1 MVRYD
6 ICHFLF
12 MNLLM
17 KHKIAFGYIILLIVI
32 AVAAFTVINEHIR
45 LNKFK
50 KDISVLLD
58 VQREISIVH
67 RRITTLATFGE
78 SVIIWSNKDYGK
90 YSEYRERTDSLLLSL
105 RETCHEYL
113 CPNQIDTLRLLL
125 EYKADYLYKL
135 MTILQDQERADS
147 LWQDKIPDIMNNAFE
162 VRKVTRKKKG
172 LAGIFGK
179 KETIFIPCKSYAFSK
194 FNDSIASYH
203 LQQNTQVTVY
213 ADSLRMQNR
222 QLNRKWYELIN
233 HIDNQVQSVFLK
245 QGEEMIDDHKA
256 SYHVFV
262 FVLVVVLLLLV
273 ISFCVIQ
280 YDLYKEE
287 KIKKKLEQT
296 VCENEELLNM
306 RNRVILA
313 VSHDIKGPIGN
324 IHNCADLASS
334 TPEAQARE
342 IYLKDIRCSCHHI
355 VHLVNNLMDAYRI
368 NEVRVTRNDAP
379 FNLND
384 FLNRITSDFSR
395 KANSKPLF
403 FHSLHKNP
411 NLTLLGDVDK
421 LEQVLSNL
429 LTNAIKF
436 TPSGSI
442 HFRTDYK
449 EGRLYVEIS
458 DTGIGMDFDTQKI
471 IFQPFER
478 AAQNV
483 SSEGFGLGLYLTKGL
498 VKVLDGTLD
507 FSSVLGNGTTFKL
520 EFPFPET
527 SVAIEDKTSE
537 EGIPFQLPNKILVID
552 DDQILLKVTKD
563 MLGRNG
569 VQCTVCTT
577 AQELMDNFEKNE
589 YDLLLTDI
597 QMPIMDG
604 FGLLKLLRNSEI
616 RNSKTI
622 PVAAMTAREDGNTC
636 VYERSGFCGVL
647 YKPYDMKELLLFLSS
662 VHHHT
667 KEGLSEFDFSTL
679 SENTDDRNY
688 MLRLVIQESKME
700 LEEFVTANQARD
712 YRKIRSLLHRMIPA
726 WEMLGRDSVL
736 RDLQELLHS
745 SEWDEQ
751 TIHDSI
757 HAVIEW
763 INKLI
768 EESNRLLDEYENLD
782 S

>member
-50 KDISVLLD
+50 KDITVLLD

-105 RETCHEYL
+105 RETSHEYI
-113 CPNQIDTLRLLL
+113 CSNQIDTLRLLL
-125 EYKADYLYKL
+125 EHKADYLYKL
-135 MTILQDQERADS
+135 MTILQDQEKEDS
-147 LWQDKIPDIMNNAFE
+147 LWQNRIPNIMNNAFE
-162 VRKVTRKKKG
+162 VRKVTWKKKG
-172 LAGIFGK
+172 LAGMFGK
-179 KETIFIPCKSYAFSK
+179 KETIFIPYKSYDFFK
-194 FNDSIASYH
+194 FNDSLASYH
-203 LQQNTQVTVY
+203 LQQNTQIAVY

-233 HIDNQVQSVFLK
+233 HIDNQVQSVFWK

-262 FVLVVVLLLLV
+262 FVLVTVLLLLV

-296 VCENEELLNM
+296 VCENGELLNM

-324 IHNCADLASS
+324 IRNCADLASS
-334 TPEAQARE
+334 TPEAHARE

-379 FNLND
+379 FSLND
-384 FLNRITSDFSR
+384 FLNRITSDFLR
-395 KANSKPLF
+395 KANSKALF

-411 NLTLLGDVDK
+411 DLMLLGDVDK

-442 HFRTDYK
+442 HFQTDYQ

-483 SSEGFGLGLYLTKGL
+483 SPEGFGLGLYLTKGL

-507 FSSVLGNGTTFKL
+507 FSSILGKGTTFKL

-527 SVAIEDKTSE
+527 SIAIEDKNSE
-537 EGIPFQLPNKILVID
+537 ESMPFQLPNKILVID

-604 FGLLKLLRNSEI
+604 FGLLQLLRNSEI

-647 YKPYDMKELLLFLSS
+647 YKPYDVKELLLFLSS
-662 VHHHT
+662 IYHRT
-667 KEGLSEFDFSTL
+667 KEGLSDFDFSTL
-679 SENTDDRNY
+679 FENTDDRNY

-736 RDLQELLHS
+736 RDLQKLLHS
-745 SEWDEQ
+745 SKWDEQ
-751 TIHDSI
+751 MIHESI
-757 HAVIEW
+757 NAVIEW

-768 EESNRLLDEYENLD
+768 EESNRLLDEYENID

>member
-1 MVRYD
+1 M
-6 ICHFLF
+6 
-12 MNLLM
+12 
-17 KHKIAFGYIILLIVI
+17 
-32 AVAAFTVINEHIR
+32 
-45 LNKFK
+45 
-50 KDISVLLD
+50 
-58 VQREISIVH
+58 
-67 RRITTLATFGE
+67 
-78 SVIIWSNKDYGK
+78 
-90 YSEYRERTDSLLLSL
+90 
-105 RETCHEYL
+105 
-113 CPNQIDTLRLLL
+113 
-125 EYKADYLYKL
+125 
-135 MTILQDQERADS
+135 
-147 LWQDKIPDIMNNAFE
+147 
-162 VRKVTRKKKG
+162 
-172 LAGIFGK
+172 
-179 KETIFIPCKSYAFSK
+179 
-194 FNDSIASYH
+194 
-203 LQQNTQVTVY
+203 
-213 ADSLRMQNR
+213 
-222 QLNRKWYELIN
+222 
-233 HIDNQVQSVFLK
+233 IDN
-245 QGEEMIDDHKA
+245 HKA
-256 SYHVFV
+256 SYYVFV
-262 FVLVVVLLLLV
+262 FLLVTVLLLLV
-273 ISFCVIQ
+273 ISFYVIQ

-296 VCENEELLNM
+296 VCENRELLNM

-324 IHNCADLASS
+324 IHNCADLAAS
-334 TPEAQARE
+334 TQEAQDRE

-355 VHLVNNLMDAYRI
+355 VHLVNNLIDAYRI

-384 FLNRITSDFSR
+384 FLNRISSDFSR
-395 KANSKPLF
+395 KANFKALF

-421 LEQVLSNL
+421 LEQVFSNL

-442 HFRTDYK
+442 HFQTDYQ

-483 SSEGFGLGLYLTKGL
+483 SPEGFGLGLYLTKGL

-507 FSSVLGNGTTFKL
+507 FSSILGKGTTFKL

-527 SVAIEDKTSE
+527 SIAIEDKNSE
-537 EGIPFQLPNKILVID
+537 ESISFKLPNKILVVD

-604 FGLLKLLRNSEI
+604 FGLLQLLRNSEI

-622 PVAAMTAREDGNTC
+622 PVAAMTAREDVNTC
-636 VYERSGFCGVL
+636 VYEQFGFCGVL

-662 VHHHT
+662 IYHRT
-667 KEGLSEFDFSTL
+667 KEELSEFDFSNL
-679 SENTDDRNY
+679 FENTDDRNY

-700 LEEFVTANQARD
+700 LKEFVTASKARD

-736 RDLQELLHS
+736 RDLQKLLLNS
-745 SEWDEQ
+745 KWDEQ

-757 HAVIEW
+757 NAVIEW

-768 EESNRLLDEYENLD
+768 EESNRLLNEHENID